1 MMRSCAFRRVE
12 ASIWRQLFSDL
23 GYTITDYKYYIGYKL
38 MTTSPPVPSKQEKP
52 AHTQTL
58 LSDRAASIGWYFIE
72 SYYEFFTKN
81 PENIF
86 KLYHVNSSLCHSEFP
101 LEDDETR
108 VLHKAHG
115 VESIRKRFQDDER
128 LNHNNINSIVITSAD
143 IHVSLGENI
152 LIVVFGE
159 WSKNHSPYYQ
169 FTQTFLLSPGSK
181 ENTFDLVN
189 DNLRFIDFGEF
200 RGSEL
205 NVMVPPATSKP
216 AAKDSH
222 ANQKEKNVSEA
233 ANDSHAEEANGSSHV
248 KDDSNTHKESS
259 AEKPAE
265 VKSKP
270 EAEASSSAPAKDAS
284 DAPAPSVKE
293 EGDSTKARD
302 NDLTEQGDF
311 TNEEEK
317 DEQARDEGIK
327 QASGKGS
334 LSKPLSWAAL
344 AAQQPPPNVKTAT
357 VSTPPKPVAS
367 PPKNIVASKAVPQT
381 QAPPATQNNVKY
393 RKEDWFPIYIRGV
406 KDVNEEN
413 LKSHLTEKFGD
424 IKFFRVFLN
433 IALCD
438 FVDGEA
444 QKKALDAKETTV
456 DGITI
461 QLEVRESKNNKTNG
475 KNQKEKSNEK
485 RNKNEKKLTV
495 KKSKAGSKNVE

>member
-1 MMRSCAFRRVE
+1 MMRSCASRHVE
-12 ASIWRQLFSDL
+12 ASVWRQLFGDL
-23 GYTITDYKYYIGYKL
+23 RYTITSCKYYIGYKL
-38 MTTSPPVPSKQEKP
+38 MTTSPPVSSKQEKP
-52 AHTQTL
+52 AQTQTL

-86 KLYHVNSSLCHSEFP
+86 KLYHVNSSLCHSGFP
-101 LEDDETR
+101 LEVDETR

-128 LNHNNINSIVITSAD
+128 LNRNNINSIVITSAD
-143 IHVSLGENI
+143 IHVSLQENI

-159 WSKNHSPYYQ
+159 WSKDHSPYYQ

-216 AAKDSH
+216 TVKNTHD
-222 ANQKEKNVSEA
+222 NQTEKNLSEA
-233 ANDSHAEEANGSSHV
+233 ANDSQGEGANGSSHI
-248 KDDSNTHKESS
+248 KNEPDTHKESS

-265 VKSKP
+265 EKSKP
-270 EAEASSSAPAKDAS
+270 EAETSSSVPAKDTS
-284 DAPAPSVKE
+284 EAPAPPVKE
-293 EGDSTKARD
+293 VGDSTRVHD
-302 NDLTEQGDF
+302 NDSIEQGNT
-311 TNEEEK
+311 TNEEQK
-317 DEQARDEGIK
+317 EQARDDDMK
-327 QASGKGS
+327 QTSSKVS

-367 PPKNIVASKAVPQT
+367 PPKNIVASKTVPQA
-381 QAPPATQNNVKY
+381 QAPQASGNNVKY
-393 RKEDWFPIYIRGV
+393 KKEDWFPIYIRGV

-485 RNKNEKKLTV
+485 RNKNEKKLTI
-495 KKSKAGSKNVE
+495 KKTKAGSKTVE